1 MARVQEKRFKIIPE
15 MEGRQARW
23 YAAQRRSGGQ
33 MAAYRA
39 RARELAAGLPPGAA
53 VLEVA
58 PGPGYLAAELARLGL
73 SVTAVDVSRTMVEI
87 ATEHARGE
95 GVAVDVRQG
104 DVADLALQSSSFDLV
119 VCQAAFKNFTEPVR
133 ALDEMHR
140 VLRPGGT
147 AVIEDMSADATTADI
162 ATEVAGMSL
171 SRGNA
176 LVTRSVLRFLR
187 RRAHGRARFEE
198 LAARS
203 RFGEASITT
212 RGIGITVTLTKR

>member
-39 RARELAAGLPPGAA
+39 RARELAAGLPPGAG

-140 VLRPGGT
+140 VLRTGGT
-147 AVIEDMSADATTADI
+147 AVIEDLSAEASAGDI
-162 ATEVAGMSL
+162 AAEVAGMRL
-171 SRGNA
+171 SAPNA
-176 LVTRSVLRFLR
+176 LLTRVALRFLR
-187 RRAHGRARFEE
+187 RRAYRAERFLA
-198 LAARS
+198 LAAES
-203 RFGEASITT
+203 RFGAAEIATH
-212 RGIGITVTLTKR
+212 GVGVVVTLRR